1 MATVTE
7 SPHSSSTVPASPPQ
21 AATSGC
27 RPPDGDVPAAPIRA
41 LPGEGVDGLAVAL
54 SGRVLR
60 VTLNRPDQRNSLTWA
75 MIDGLRRIFV
85 EVRGDDRVGAVV
97 LTGAGDRAFSAGA
110 DLSGMTGGSAL
121 AMHEAR
127 GQLPALF
134 EAMWAAG
141 TPTVASVRGYCLA
154 GGMGLALACDL
165 VVAADDAVFGT
176 PEINVGLWPY
186 VITVPLLRSMP
197 PKRALELM
205 MTGRRIDAAEAD
217 RFGFLARTVP
227 VEELEATTDE
237 LAAGLSRAPSGVMAL
252 GRDSFY
258 RAVDATAADAL
269 SHLQAMLSLGSSLD
283 DAAEGTT
290 AFLEKRQ
297 PNWSGS

>member
-1 MATVTE
+1 MPTPLSVTVTRVSE
-7 SPHSSSTVPASPPQ
+7 PTDQSYDQMASSPT
-21 AATSGC
+21 
-27 RPPDGDVPAAPIRA
+27 PDGAEAD
-41 LPGEGVDGLAVAL
+41 LPGAGVDGLAVKL
-54 SGRVLR
+54 DGRVLW
-60 VTLNRPDQRNSLTWA
+60 VTLDRPKQRNSLTWE
-75 MIDGLRRIFV
+75 MISGLRRIF
-85 EVRGDDRVGAVV
+85 EQVRGDDRVGAVV
-97 LTGAGDRAFSAGA
+97 LTGAGDRAFCSGA
-110 DLSGMTGGSAL
+110 DLSGMTGGSAME
-121 AMHEAR
+121 MHESR

-134 EAMWAAG
+134 EAMWASG
-141 TPTVASVRGYCLA
+141 TPTVAAVRGYCLA

-186 VITVPLLRSMP
+186 VISVPLLRSMP

-217 RFGFLARTVP
+217 RFGFVTRVVA
-227 VEELEATTDE
+227 ADE
-237 LAAGLSRAPSGVMAL
+237 LRSAASELATGLSEAPAGVMAL

-258 RAVDATAADAL
+258 RVVDATASDAL
-269 SHLQAMLSLGSSLD
+269 AHLQTMLSLGSSLD
-283 DAAEGTT
+283 DAREGTT

>member
-1 MATVTE
+1 MSDPIDQQPADQAA
-7 SPHSSSTVPASPPQ
+7 SSTSDVAD
-21 AATSGC
+21 
-27 RPPDGDVPAAPIRA
+27 PD
-41 LPGEGVDGLAVAL
+41 LPGAGIAGLAVEL
-54 SGRVLR
+54 DGRVLW
-60 VTLNRPDQRNSLTWA
+60 VTLDRPAQRNSLTWA
-75 MIDGLRRIFV
+75 MIAGLRSIF
-85 EVRGDDRVGAVV
+85 EQVRGDRRIGAVV
-97 LTGAGDRAFSAGA
+97 LTGAGDRAFCSGA

-121 AMHEAR
+121 DMHESR

-134 EAMWAAG
+134 EAMWASG
-141 TPTVASVRGYCLA
+141 TPTIASVKGYCLA

-186 VITVPLLRSMP
+186 VISVPLLRSMP

-205 MTGRRIDAAEAD
+205 MTGRRIDAEEAD
-217 RFGFLARTVP
+217 RFGFVARLVG
-227 VEELEATTDE
+227 TDE
-237 LAAGLSRAPSGVMAL
+237 LRSATTELATGLSEAPSGVMAL

-258 RAVDATAADAL
+258 RVVDASAADAL

-283 DAAEGTT
+283 DAREGTM
-290 AFLEKRQ
+290 AFLEKRT